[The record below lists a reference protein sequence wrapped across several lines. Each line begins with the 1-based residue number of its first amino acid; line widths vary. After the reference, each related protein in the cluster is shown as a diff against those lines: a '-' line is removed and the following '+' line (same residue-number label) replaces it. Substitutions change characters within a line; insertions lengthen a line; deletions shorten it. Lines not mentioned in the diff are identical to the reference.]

1 MAAGVA
7 VLVLVLLRFF
17 VVETFTVTSDSM
29 EPTLREGDRLVVLK
43 TTTVERG
50 DLVVF
55 DGTRLLGPT
64 PTTASVKRVI
74 GVPGDRVTCCTEDG
88 RLSRN
93 GAPVDEAFLAGPT
106 SQTTFDV
113 TVPDDRYW
121 VLGDHRAE
129 SADSRSALGRPGGG
143 MLRASDVIGEVAWR
157 YWPTSRF
164 GAPAGAPHTGTDA
177 PAVSGMGDT
186 AGSSLSIP
194 HREESVP

>member
-1 MAAGVA
+1 RRSRSSPVVTSAAPSSTTSVVCAARPPRSRRSATPRRADPALPVTQSPEQHTDDPRSPRRPLLVAAGVA
-7 VLVLVLLRFF
+7 VLALVLLRFF
-17 VVETFTVTSDSM
+17 VVETFTGTSDSM

-93 GAPVDEAFLAGPT
+93 GA
-106 SQTTFDV
+106 
-113 TVPDDRYW
+113 
-121 VLGDHRAE
+121 
-129 SADSRSALGRPGGG
+129 
-143 MLRASDVIGEVAWR
+143 
-157 YWPTSRF
+157 
-164 GAPAGAPHTGTDA
+164 
-177 PAVSGMGDT
+177 
-186 AGSSLSIP
+186 
-194 HREESVP
+194 